1 MTTRLTKDGRK
12 VSGVVLF
19 AVVVALAA
27 IGKGRLWCNWVCP
40 AGAIEVIPR
49 LERKNVHMGHAIWKK
64 DRCIR
69 ISDGVSCTACA
80 RKCPVKAIHIVEG
93 FPVVDK
99 GACIGCGACA
109 TPQARPRC
117 ALLSRARGRR
127 PVDNF
132 SISATG
138 CQPVGLF
145 AARTTSHESRTTVFH
160 LPVLRPRGQNG
171 FGGERPPPRADGNSV
186 SLVWLSNEIH
196 TSDSPGQ
203 TKNPL

>member
-99 GACIGCGACA
+99 GACIGCGACEHVC
-109 TPQARPRC
+109 PARPEPAIFVKGFERQ
-117 ALLSRARGRR
+117 RR
-127 PVDNF
+127 VWP
-132 SISATG
+132 IS
-138 CQPVGLF
+138 L
-145 AARTTSHESRTTVFH
+145 
-160 LPVLRPRGQNG
+160 
-171 FGGERPPPRADGNSV
+171 
-186 SLVWLSNEIH
+186 
-196 TSDSPGQ
+196 
-203 TKNPL
+203 